1 MERIIVTVG
10 REGETQTIDLELPA
24 DLPLEA
30 LAQEIALG
38 LGWSGSLQVYAEP
51 PGRVLQPHESLAQA
65 DVWDGAWLTFQP
77 AGSAPPGGGFRPMTA
92 APAAGPAR
100 GEADSPVG
108 GWRPLDLN
116 PPPGQNPPPSSPSG
130 GFTWKQIDED

>member
-1 MERIIVTVG
+1 MERIIVTVA
-10 REGETQTIDLELPA
+10 RQGERPLDLDLPA

-30 LAQEIALG
+30 IVHELALALG
-38 LGWSGSLQVYAEP
+38 WQSNLQAYAEP
-51 PGRVLQPHESLAQA
+51 PGRLLPPYETLAQA
-65 DVWDGAWLTFQP
+65 GVADGTVLTLQP
-77 AGSAPPGGGFRPMTA
+77 AGSAPPGGGSGSGPA

-116 PPPGQNPPPSSPSG
+116 PPAGQNPPLSSPSG
-130 GFTWKQIDED
+130 GFVWKQIDED